1 MAAGVAALLAAG
13 AGALPPLP
21 CATAGQSYLS
31 CPAEWKFVG
40 PATYVNAPDKLRA
53 EGLAPLRT
61 FGDDD
66 DADDFSLEDSVPH
79 PGPAA
84 RRGRTQHRHHDRD
97 DKDDRDDYDR
107 GLDRD
112 DFDDARDKAVRSF
125 AGTADK
131 GLASASATQLVVE
144 GPPGVWFAGTVNGGV
159 WRSKNISAALP
170 HWENVLDGQ
179 PVRCSAIAAMAVSP
193 HDRNRVLAGCGPSTS
208 GELGRSQQVLIT
220 GDWGGV
226 MESRDG
232 GDTWAMLDAFPV
244 NYYVTAFAFPSAD
257 SMLVS
262 AYSHFYNESDGGVWR
277 TTDGGR
283 TFGRTL
289 GRQVFNLLHDPKTDT
304 VVASAAN
311 DDRRIVFRS
320 PDHGRSWAE
329 WSAGAAFGNGVLPY
343 YSCLSISSGGVV
355 FLGAL
360 AREASNLTQTSS
372 AIWYRSISDTSGRWT
387 KVGGQPINLDQDLM
401 AKDRMAVLVDP
412 KEPSILYVA
421 GNAAAVVY
429 RVRWAAGSWE
439 KAWGSEAS
447 GTTPHGDCRN
457 FAWDSAR
464 DALLLTSDGGVF
476 ARLQPRAPGGV
487 WVSLG
492 GDIRAMEIVQAAW
505 DARLSRWVGG
515 AQDNGVQLSPPQAD
529 GQQAV
534 SILGGDGCLA
544 EVDNQQEPSR
554 IWSSIYHLTGLGFY
568 EGSGAEARAV
578 TLPLGKFFP
587 DPLNVGTYS
596 SRFPFFVS
604 AFTLNTQ
611 RPSEVVV
618 WARGYGGNASAWY
631 GIEVP
636 RATKSADDIPWP
648 AKIVDSDGGD
658 IYAFV
663 AGGHTHDKPDPSVIV
678 GVNDTSF
685 FYRSAATN
693 GKLMVRKLPATFA
706 RPVVGIFASG
716 LGPQSH
722 GKVAYVAVS
731 PADSRVAAVTG
742 WSSTDTNNVGKDG
755 VWITHDA
762 GETWMDVFGD
772 LAEASCTVAR
782 ARPQGLLFVD
792 FPEFKASALL
802 VGTGSGVF
810 LSWTDRPGRWS
821 RLGQCAD
828 LPLVMVTALT
838 YEGYSDTLVAATYG
852 RGVYVIH
859 KARSA
864 LAAARSQQM
873 SGRCSAPASPL
884 LTPSDYFLPPRQA

>member
-492 GDIRAMEIVQAAW
+492 GDIAAMEIVSVGW
-505 DARLSRWVGG
+505 DAALSRWIGG
-515 AQDNGVQLSPPQAD
+515 AQDNGVQLSPPEAS
-529 GQQAV
+529 GRQQAV
-534 SILGGDGCLA
+534 SVLGGDGCIVH
-544 EVDNQQEPSR
+544 VDNQRSPSR
-554 IWSSIYHLTGLGFY
+554 LWASIYQLSGLGFY
-568 EGSGAEARAV
+568 EGVGESAKAL
-578 TLPLGKFFP
+578 TLPLNKWFADTLP
-587 DPLNVGTYS
+587 AASLA
-596 SRFPFFVS
+596 FPFFQSVYYLN
-604 AFTLNTQ
+604 AQDPTRLTL
-611 RPSEVVV
+611 
-618 WARGYGGNASAWY
+618 WARGLGGNASAFWD
-631 GIEVP
+631 IHVP
-636 RATKSADDIPWP
+636 RGVSSADDIKPP
-648 AKIVDSDGGD
+648 KKLANTDGD
-658 IYAFV
+658 VYTFV
-663 AGGHTHDKPDPSVIV
+663 SGGWTDGKPDIDVLV
-678 GVNDTSF
+678 GVNDSALI
-685 FYRSAATN
+685 YRSSATGGRVRARRLPGRIAA
-693 GKLMVRKLPATFA
+693 PIE
-706 RPVVGIFASG
+706 PVYPSG

-722 GKVAYVAVS
+722 GSTAFLAVS
-731 PADSRVAAVTG
+731 PGDSRIVAVCGVASTESNTG
-742 WSSTDTNNVGKDG
+742 AEA
-755 VWITHDA
+755 VWITRDA